1 MGRLGAES
9 RRASERGGQEGRT
22 ARRRL
27 ALEEPER
34 ECRKQAPARPRWQEQ
49 PASRS
54 LSVGHLQLQYDFGG
68 ILGWRAEDRKVSQ
81 PEPLPELCLPTART
95 PVLPGC
101 ARFAGS
107 ERLKVC
113 RGYFLSLLSS
123 SGHSR
128 GVRGQKERAPHAG
141 RAPRAFAKGR
151 SDRPC
156 RCGSCGRQPV
166 ASPSA
171 WDWQCPRERVAVAL
185 SGLLTGRPAF
195 GRARGHGGG
204 VTARGAPGLQRPRCA
219 VARALGREGRGAG
232 RGGRDGLEG
241 RRADGIPLLCL
252 RVGWIRWGMPSRKCS
267 AKP

>member
-171 WDWQCPRERVAVAL
+171 WDWQCPRERVAGGTLGASHWTPSLWACEGSRRGGDSPGSPGFAKAQVRRGACAREGG
-185 SGLLTGRPAF
+185 SRR
-195 GRARGHGGG
+195 RARGPRRP
-204 VTARGAPGLQRPRCA
+204 RGA
-219 VARALGREGRGAG
+219 AG
-232 RGGRDGLEG
+232 
-241 RRADGIPLLCL
+241 
-252 RVGWIRWGMPSRKCS
+252 
-267 AKP
+267 